1 MRSDFY
7 RPRRAYEFDCDTKQ
21 IVGRFLFI
29 IAGEMSDGTKCW
41 YKCDKDGEI
50 IEETAN
56 EWYSMTRKA
65 GRMIAILE
73 GV

>member
-1 MRSDFY
+1 MKSDFY

>member
-7 RPRRAYEFDCDTKQ
+7 RPRRAYEYDCDKKE
-21 IVGRFLFI
+21 IVGRFLYI

>member
-21 IVGRFLFI
+21 IVGRFYFI

-65 GRMIAILE
+65 GRLIAILE